1 MLFWGA
7 SAARAGLMGGREACF
22 ADEPPLRGA
31 DGRKGGGRII
41 SSRGAFHFGFIEGRA
56 VFLAIDIGRNIRLQ
70 S

>member
-1 MLFWGA
+1 M
-7 SAARAGLMGGREACF
+7 SRRCAGLMEG
-22 ADEPPLRGA
+22 
-31 DGRKGGGRII
+31 GGGRII

>member
-1 MLFWGA
+1 
-7 SAARAGLMGGREACF
+7 MGGREACF

-31 DGRKGGGRII
+31 DGGGGGGGGRMI

-56 VFLAIDIGRNIRLQ
+56 VFLAIDIGRNIRMQ